1 MPRKKRRF
9 VRDAKILKDKALYSL
24 SRGLAAFNS
33 HENSG
38 RVTAVLLYFQHA
50 GEMLVKGA
58 LIQKGCAVFDKKSH
72 KAEGMKRCLNR
83 AKEHL
88 QSSEGEIGVFRTIDA
103 LRDTEQHWYAAVP
116 KKSSI

>member
-9 VRDAKILKDKALYSL
+9 VRDAKILKDKALHSL

-38 RVTAVLLYFQHA
+38 RVTAVLLHFQHA

-58 LIQKGCAVFDKKSH
+58 LVQKG
-72 KAEGMKRCLNR
+72 
-83 AKEHL
+83 
-88 QSSEGEIGVFRTIDA
+88 
-103 LRDTEQHWYAAVP
+103 
-116 KKSSI
+116 